1 MKILVDAD
9 ALPREIEDVLVRAS
23 ERVSCPL
30 VFVSNR
36 SRWRASSPLVS
47 SVVVAGNFD
56 AADDRIVALAE
67 HGDLVVTADIPLADR
82 VLARGAS
89 AMDQRGGTFTAE
101 NVKEKLA
108 TRALLEDLRAGG
120 EVGGG
125 PAPFGRKDVQA
136 FANALDRWLTRAR
149 RAGC

>member
-36 SRWRASSPLVS
+36 SRWRASSTLVS
-47 SVVVAGNFD
+47 SVVVPGNFD

-67 HGDLVVTADIPLADR
+67 RGDLVVTADIPLADR

-89 AMDQRGGTFTAE
+89 AMDQRGGTFTPE

-120 EVGGG
+120 ELGSG

-149 RAGC
+149 RAGG